1 MLKHLSQWLPHGKLL
16 SVTVLM
22 VLLVATTR
30 AETPSKVA
38 DIRLLI
44 DISGS
49 MQQTDPRNHRT
60 PAINLLIDS
69 LPEDSQ
75 AGVWSFGSMVN
86 LLVAHETVDSQW
98 RDRARER
105 ISGLSAI
112 AQRTNIGGVL
122 DKAAFD
128 FGYSSYSAPTDVIL
142 ITDGQVDIAPNS
154 QVNQIERDRILS
166 SLIPRYAAAGARI
179 HTLALTD
186 AADTGLLEQMSLQTQ
201 GVYQRIESPE
211 DIRRFVLRVLTA
223 VNPGNE
229 LPLDDAG
236 FDVDAKVSEVTAM
249 ILHEA
254 GQISLQA
261 PSGQRTSAL
270 SPERQR
276 WRVGDG
282 YTLVTIDDP
291 ETGRWQISGAV
302 ESGSR
307 ISVVSDLNLEW
318 VIPAESVVIR
328 NRPLNLELRAVDQ
341 AGEPVADAL
350 TDIMIP
356 SLSIN
361 GEVLPML
368 RWQGNLLKAQI
379 PNRYEDGSLD
389 LEVSVDGQ
397 TFQRIVRKT
406 VENRPALTAEVL
418 VMDGGYQWR
427 LYPSHRALNIADT
440 QLQARI
446 EGPLETR
453 TQEFERHSTGYFY
466 FDLPAD
472 APSGDY
478 RLEASGQL
486 MINGQALN
494 DLGVAP
500 VTLTLPVSGG
510 GSRIMDLDAAPNPD
524 LAKTEPEPEL
534 PEQEQAPQFVKEPM
548 PEFEEIAA
556 QVAAP
561 ETNLPPE
568 VEPETVAEQQ
578 EPFPWL
584 TYLLFSLPGVAL
596 LVGFFFFYRALEQ
609 RGKVGGDD
617 VLATGKSLDEEALT
631 DIEDLDFDAGMEPTE
646 ADEDYGD
653 AFALDEGAP
662 VVSDR
667 VEGDDIDFDDEA
679 GEPPTPERTEAPRA
693 DMEDSLDTSLLDQDD
708 LGDLDITSD
717 EDGGSDE
724 DLFDIS
730 NIDDTLSD
738 LDDLALDEDDTFG
751 LGEDEDEEEGEGEK
765 R

>member
-1 MLKHLSQWLPHGKLL
+1 MLKHLSLWLPPGKLL

-22 VLLVATTR
+22 VLLVATVR
-30 AETPSKVA
+30 AETPSKIA
-38 DIRLLI
+38 DIRVLI

-60 PAINLLIDS
+60 SAINLLIDS
-69 LPEDSQ
+69 LPEGSQ

-105 ISGLSAI
+105 ISGLRAI

-122 DKAAFD
+122 DNAAFD
-128 FGYSSYSAPTDVIL
+128 FGYSSYSAPTDVVL

-186 AADTGLLEQMSLQTQ
+186 AADTGLLEQMALQTK
-201 GVYQRIESPE
+201 GVYQRIESAE

-249 ILHEA
+249 ILHET
-254 GQISLQA
+254 GHISLQA
-261 PSGQRTSAL
+261 PSGQRTAAL

-282 YTLVTIDDP
+282 YTLVTIDNP
-291 ETGRWQISGAV
+291 ETGRWQIFGAV

-307 ISVVSDLNLEW
+307 IKVVSDLYLEW
-318 VIPAESVVIR
+318 MVPAESVVIR
-328 NRPLNLELRAVDQ
+328 NRPLNVELRAVDQ
-341 AGEPVADAL
+341 AGAPVADAL

-361 GEVLPML
+361 GEALPML

-379 PNRYEDGSLD
+379 PNRFEDGSLD

-406 VENRPALTAEVL
+406 VQNRPALTAEVL
-418 VMDGGYQWR
+418 ILDGGYQWR
-427 LYPSHRALNIADT
+427 LYPSHRALNIADSE
-440 QLQARI
+440 LLARI

-453 TQEFERHSTGYFY
+453 TRQFERHSTGYFY
-466 FDLPAD
+466 LDLPAD

-478 RLEASGQL
+478 RLEASGPL

-500 VTLTLPVSGG
+500 VALTLPVSGG
-510 GSRIMDLDAAPNPD
+510 ASRIMNLDAAPNPD
-524 LAKTEPEPEL
+524 LTETEPEPEL
-534 PEQEQAPQFVKEPM
+534 PEQDQAPQFVKEPM
-548 PEFEEIAA
+548 PEFEEITA

-561 ETNLPPE
+561 ETNLPSE

-596 LVGFFFFYRALEQ
+596 LVGFFFFYRMLER

-617 VLATGKSLDEEALT
+617 VLATEKSLDDEALA
-631 DIEDLDFDAGMEPTE
+631 DIEDLDFDAGMEPAG

-653 AFALDEGAP
+653 AFSLDEGAP

-667 VEGDDIDFDDEA
+667 VLENDTDFDDEA

-717 EDGGSDE
+717 DDGDSDE
-724 DLFDIS
+724 DMFDIS
-730 NIDDTLSD
+730 NIDESLSD

-751 LGEDEDEEEGEGEK
+751 LGEEEEGEGEK